1 MIKRI
6 KTRHFLNLFW
16 HLWKLANE
24 NLSYTILSHDT
35 TILRVTHSTSADWFT
50 SWSFLCWFKIQN
62 QCLTKNLASLLC
74 QPFQYSLIE
83 LRILRREACHRLPF
97 RWQFNVAVKKG
108 WLDLYSSDGPWT
120 HWCHFRVIFNSLC
133 FGDYFKFKRE
143 VVWRVTCLKHDD
155 NSTWNKRLRTRL
167 IDTTDV

>member
-1 MIKRI
+1 MRI
-6 KTRHFLNLFW
+6 FLTQFC
-16 HLWKLANE
+16 HM
-24 NLSYTILSHDT
+24 
-35 TILRVTHSTSADWFT
+35 ILRYYESHIQLTFTLQSADWFT

-143 VVWRVTCLKHDD
+143 VVWRATCLKHDD
-155 NSTWNKRLRTRL
+155 NLTWNKRLRTRDCL

>member
-1 MIKRI
+1 MINRI
-6 KTRHFLNLFW
+6 KIRHFLNLFW

-83 LRILRREACHRLPF
+83 LRIRRRETCHRLPF
-97 RWQFNVAVKKG
+97 RWQFNVAVKKVG
-108 WLDLYSSDGPWT
+108 LIFTPATDHGLTDAISELFSTTSASATILSLNARLYDARRALSMMTTWLEINDFEHG
-120 HWCHFRVIFNSLC
+120 I
-133 FGDYFKFKRE
+133 
-143 VVWRVTCLKHDD
+143 VW
-155 NSTWNKRLRTRL
+155 
-167 IDTTDV
+167 